1 MHKPGGKINVVLRK
15 ITTYVSILQLFQI
28 LIGRFQN
35 ISNKALRK
43 SWMLGYLKCSK
54 Y

>member
-1 MHKPGGKINVVLRK
+1 MHQSRGKIKVVPRQ
-15 ITTYVSILQLFQI
+15 ITPYTTIIQRFQI

-35 ISNKALRK
+35 ISNKILK
-43 SWMLGYLKCSK
+43 KGWMLGYFECSK